1 MFIFILLIT
10 IIIVSILGY
19 FTFKLNNTLN
29 LENKPEEILFT
40 WFLSLALVILIRT
53 VANLVLHYEITHQIG
68 SKGIKGLR
76 GPKGFSRLTVGAN
89 KDYVD
94 VGSPYGDGSH
104 PCNHSL

>member
-76 GPKGFSRLTVGAN
+76 GPKGFQ
-89 KDYVD
+89 
-94 VGSPYGDGSH
+94 GDDSE
-104 PCNHSL
+104 CV

>member
-76 GPKGFSRLTVGAN
+76 GSKGFQ
-89 KDYVD
+89 
-94 VGSPYGDGSH
+94 GDDSE
-104 PCNHSL
+104 CF